1 MADNLR
7 QLRDRRDSVATTK
20 KITRAMELIASSRVP
35 KAQRKVRSAGPYAHE
50 LKRAISA
57 VASHSQEDHPL
68 TRPVTDPVRPGVLV
82 ITSDRGLAGAYSS
95 NAIKAAEELTASL
108 EDRQEIKVYLCGRKA
123 IQYYEFRERPVAHT
137 WSGFSDAPTYQN
149 ARQIADKLLVD
160 FLTPTEEGGL
170 DEIHLVYTHFH
181 SMLIQQPRVMRL
193 LPLEVVDYE
202 EGEGSGEPEE
212 DEEIFHQFRF
222 EPDAASV
229 LDNLLP
235 LYVANRIHF
244 VLLQSA
250 ASELA
255 SRQRAMKSATDNAE
269 QLIQTLSRKAN
280 QARQAAITQEIT
292 EIVGGTAALT
302 DSTPEE

>member
-1 MADNLR
+1 MASNLR
-7 QLRDRRDSVATTK
+7 QLRDRRDSVTTTK

-35 KAQRKVRSAGPYAHE
+35 KAQRKVRSAAPYADE

-57 VASHSQEDHPL
+57 VATHSPEDHPL
-68 TRPVTDPVRPGVLV
+68 TRPVTDPVRSGVLV
-82 ITSDRGLAGAYSS
+82 ITADRGLAGAYSS
-95 NAIKAAEELTASL
+95 NAIKAAEQLTASL
-108 EDRQEIKVYLCGRKA
+108 KDRQEVKVYLCGRKG
-123 IQYYEFRERPVAHT
+123 IQYYEFRERPVEHT
-137 WSGFSDAPTYQN
+137 WSGFSDAPSYQN
-149 ARQIADKLLVD
+149 AREIADRLIAD
-160 FLTPTEEGGL
+160 FLTPADQGGL

-181 SMLIQQPRVMRL
+181 SMLVQQPEVVRL
-193 LPLEVVDYE
+193 LPLEVVDAPE
-202 EGEGSGEPEE
+202 DESSEG
-212 DEEIFHQFRF
+212 EEIFHEYQF

-255 SRQRAMKSATDNAE
+255 NRQRAMKSATDNAE
-269 QLIQTLSRKAN
+269 QLIETLSRQAN

-292 EIVGGTAALT
+292 EIVGGSAALT

>member
-1 MADNLR
+1 MASNLR
-7 QLRDRRDSVATTK
+7 QLRDRRDSVTTTK

-35 KAQRKVRSAGPYAHE
+35 KAQRKVRSAAPYADE

-57 VASHSQEDHPL
+57 VATHSPEDHPL
-68 TRPVTDPVRPGVLV
+68 TRPVTDPVRSGVLV
-82 ITSDRGLAGAYSS
+82 ITADRGLAGAYSS
-95 NAIKAAEELTASL
+95 NAIKAAEQLTASL
-108 EDRQEIKVYLCGRKA
+108 KDRQEVKVYLCGRKG
-123 IQYYEFRERPVAHT
+123 IQYYEFRERPVEHT
-137 WSGFSDAPTYQN
+137 WSGFSDAPSYQN
-149 ARQIADKLLVD
+149 AREIADRLIAD
-160 FLTPTEEGGL
+160 FLTPAEQGGL

-181 SMLIQQPRVMRL
+181 SMLVQQPEVVRL
-193 LPLEVVDYE
+193 LPLEVVDAPE
-202 EGEGSGEPEE
+202 DESSEG
-212 DEEIFHQFRF
+212 EEIFHEYQF

-255 SRQRAMKSATDNAE
+255 NRQRAMKSATDNAE
-269 QLIQTLSRKAN
+269 QLIETLSRQAN

-292 EIVGGTAALT
+292 EIVGGSAALT

>member
-1 MADNLR
+1 MAANLR
-7 QLRDRRDSVATTK
+7 ELRERRDSVATTQ

-35 KAQRKVRSAGPYAHE
+35 KAQRMVRSAAPYAHE
-50 LKRAISA
+50 LTRAVSA
-57 VASHSQEDHPL
+57 VATHSHEEHPL
-68 TRPVTDPVRPGVLV
+68 TRPVENPVRSGVLV

-95 NAIKAAEELTASL
+95 NAIRAAEELTATLSAS
-108 EDRQEIKVYLCGRKA
+108 QEVRIYLCGRKA
-123 IQYYEFRERPVAHT
+123 IRYYQFRDRASVQT
-137 WSGFSDAPTYQN
+137 WSGFSDAPSYQN
-149 ARQIADKLLVD
+149 AREIADRLIAD

-170 DEIHLVYTHFH
+170 DEIHLVYTHFR
-181 SMLIQQPRVMRL
+181 SMLVQIPRVVRL
-193 LPLEVVDYE
+193 LPLEVVDAPE
-202 EGEGSGEPEE
+202 SGPEHG
-212 DEEIFHQFRF
+212 EEIFHEYLF
-222 EPDAASV
+222 EPNAASV

-269 QLIQTLSRKAN
+269 QLIETLSRQAN

-292 EIVGGTAALT
+292 EIVGGSAALT
-302 DSTPEE
+302 DSTSEE